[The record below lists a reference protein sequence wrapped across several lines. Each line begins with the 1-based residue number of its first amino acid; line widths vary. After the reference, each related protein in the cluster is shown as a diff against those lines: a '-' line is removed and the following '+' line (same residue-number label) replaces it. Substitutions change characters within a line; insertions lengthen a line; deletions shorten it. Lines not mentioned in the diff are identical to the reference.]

1 MASSSGF
8 PPRMSPARLA
18 ELWEVRGVSAERLRA
33 EIVSWVYRQSR
44 YRKWHFY
51 NHDEPMTLYEHAQI
65 VQRNWGP
72 AAFPDLPMIL
82 HETVTQEVLLDPAD
96 VAAFAVFGRHPLPAW
111 YPLWSEPP
119 PAGSGVRG
127 LAWHFAQ
134 HFLKGP
140 DAPPRGRGRLTALAA
155 LVQPGLKTAGHEL
168 SIETIA
174 DYLRPSLRAWEAK
187 EPR

>member
-72 AAFPDLPMIL
+72 AAFPDLP
-82 HETVTQEVLLDPAD
+82 TVGDFLLGFEGAEVTGIAAPKNTPNEVVAKLNREINVMVADPRMKARIAE
-96 VAAFAVFGRHPLPAW
+96 VGGEALTGSSTEFAKLIENEAEKWCKVIQAANIKP
-111 YPLWSEPP
+111 E
-119 PAGSGVRG
+119 
-127 LAWHFAQ
+127 
-134 HFLKGP
+134 
-140 DAPPRGRGRLTALAA
+140 
-155 LVQPGLKTAGHEL
+155 
-168 SIETIA
+168 
-174 DYLRPSLRAWEAK
+174 
-187 EPR
+187 